1 MRAAE
6 ILPAR
11 TLLEAIEA
19 IAERAGREILEVYG
33 RDGALQVQRKADE
46 SPLTEADTRAHMLI
60 LRELQ
65 ALTPALPVLSEE
77 GVLPAFPQRGAWQE
91 YWLIDPLDGTKEFVS
106 RNGEFT
112 VNIALIRG
120 GVPVLG
126 VVHAPV
132 LNTSWLGIPGRGAWK
147 AEDGQ
152 EWRPIRGS
160 VLPTP
165 DATLR
170 VVASRRHGAEALEV
184 LLLRLGS
191 HFPYLALL
199 NQGSSL
205 KFCLLA
211 EGSADFYPRLAPTSE
226 WDTGAAQ
233 AVLVAAGGAV
243 MQEDMSP
250 LNYNAKDD
258 ILNPSF
264 YAVADASADWPR
276 LLA

>member
-1 MRAAE
+1 MRAGDM
-6 ILPAR
+6 PAGR
-11 TLLEAIEA
+11 ATLEAVA
-19 IAERAGREILEVYG
+19 AVAEQAGLEILEVYG
-33 RDGALQVQRKADE
+33 RDGAMQVQQKADE

-65 ALTPALPVLSEE
+65 ALTPMLPVLSEE
-77 GVLPAFPQRGAWQE
+77 GALPSFAQRSAWQE
-91 YWLIDPLDGTKEFVS
+91 YWLVDPLDGTKEFVS

-112 VNIALIRG
+112 VNIALIRD

-132 LNTSWLGIPGRGAWK
+132 MNTSWVGIPGTGAWK
-147 AEDGQ
+147 VEGGQ
-152 EWRPIRGS
+152 EWRPIRS
-160 VLPTP
+160 SALPSA
-165 DATLR
+165 DAALR
-170 VVASRRHGAEALEV
+170 VVASRRHGAEALEA
-184 LLLRLGS
+184 LLQRVAR
-191 HFPYLALL
+191 HFPGLTLV
-199 NQGSSL
+199 NKGSSL

-243 MQEDMSP
+243 LREDFSE
-250 LNYNAKDD
+250 LHYNAKDD

-264 YAVADASADWPR
+264 YAVADASAEWSR